1 MTDPRPRVIYWFNQP
16 TPYVVNRFNA
26 VADRGAVDL
35 EAWFSEVRQ
44 PDRSWDVDEREW
56 RFRAR
61 YIPARRFL
69 GIRLRIP
76 LAELAQ
82 TRPDVFVLEYDRLN
96 HAIGAVAGRGTA
108 RRLAFRV
115 LQNFDAW
122 SKRTWWRELS
132 KHLLFRAVDAVKVP
146 GPDGRALALRYG
158 TEPDRASVV
167 RQSVDLARYGA
178 AREVPSSEREAR
190 RRSLG
195 LSGCVFLYVGRL
207 WQGKGLDEIFTAYSN
222 LEAHLG
228 EKTSLLIVGDGVDE
242 PHYRRLFA
250 SLPRVVMPGFI
261 QPAELPRWYALAD
274 CLVFPTHG
282 DPNGLVVE
290 EALAAGLPVIVSDA
304 AGDIRRRVPEGVVGH
319 VFPVGSVRD
328 LQERMSRVAL
338 DPVVRSALARRA
350 PEVAASKS
358 DEGYAADFE
367 AFVTDVMGH
376 RQRSGPAAGVC
387 RVLGHLAMLVARLQ
401 GWRPA
406 PYVQA
411 GRPAGMP

>member
-1 MTDPRPRVIYWFNQP
+1 MPNPRPRVIYWFNQP

-26 VADRGAVDL
+26 VADHGAVDL

-56 RFRAR
+56 RFPAR
-61 YIPARRFL
+61 YIPNRRFL

-76 LAELAQ
+76 LPELAQ

-96 HAIGAVAGRGTA
+96 QAIGAVAGRAIA
-108 RRLAFRV
+108 RRVAFRV

-122 SKRTWWRELS
+122 SKRTWWREVA

-146 GPDGRALALRYG
+146 GPDGRALAVRYG

-167 RQSVDLARYGA
+167 RQSIDLARYGA
-178 AREVPSSEREAR
+178 AREVPASEREER

-195 LSGCVFLYVGRL
+195 LTGCVFVYVGRL

-222 LEAHLG
+222 LDAQLG
-228 EKTSLLIVGDGVDE
+228 EKVSLLIVGDGVDE
-242 PHYRRLFA
+242 SHYRRLFA

-261 QPAELPRWYALAD
+261 QPAELPLWYALAD

-319 VFPVGSVRD
+319 VFPVGSVSD
-328 LQERMSRVAL
+328 LQEQMGGVAL
-338 DPVVRSALARRA
+338 DPAVRSAMAHRA
-350 PEVAASKS
+350 PEVVASKS
-358 DEGYAADFE
+358 DAGYAADFE
-367 AFVTDVMGH
+367 AFVTDVLG
-376 RQRSGPAAGVC
+376 RPQRSGLAAGVC

-401 GWRPA
+401 RWRPA
-406 PYVQA
+406 PYVRA
-411 GRPAGMP
+411 GRPERKP